1 MIERDHLAG
10 ATPLSPPAED
20 LGAKLAQ
27 TPLASAHDSAG
38 IWGRPAGE
46 VYASMGELR
55 HHELVM
61 SVQLGCIMERVDRHI
76 LTQRGEDRS
85 WRPLHGW
92 HQPGALSSL
101 LQRPATVEQLYGAV
115 ARLLGQ
121 LGSVRSFQWLDAKP
135 FDALAGFEAGWVLLR
150 WTGILRSEAA
160 MTEDIMALGP
170 HLSDLR
176 TGLEQPRPTALV
188 FVVIDAWQREAVLR
202 VASRLGIED
211 WIMVYCME
219 DGLWRECDMGRGTG
233 MIQQR
238 TYRRSGGLRTFEE
251 HRGNSL
257 WVEPGSQDLF
267 RVLNAILQWPGITIP
282 LLKVILGEGSSGRRA
297 QRAVGKLR
305 KRLLIEGNVKERPR
319 PLRVAPD
326 GMELAALWDRTT
338 PGKGWDRS
346 QMERRLQ
353 SGFQGHEAGLLGLLA
368 PFMEAGCPTAAGW
381 RYWELMGEH
390 GGIAPDA
397 LVYLADGP
405 LGPGWYFIEY
415 ERRASNERDVRAK
428 LRGYASSTRS
438 NRWPLLLVCK
448 DEQLEHLF
456 HRVGAEDKARPRLL
470 MLTTTLDRLAQHGPL
485 GHLQCWS
492 KYGEMVRLG

>member
-1 MIERDHLAG
+1 MTEKHALAG
-10 ATPLSPPAED
+10 AMPLSRHAEA
-20 LGAKLAQ
+20 LGAKLVP
-27 TPLASAHDSAG
+27 TPLISVHEIAG
-38 IWGRPAGE
+38 AGRRHAGE
-46 VYASMGELR
+46 LYTYMRELR
-55 HHELVM
+55 DLRLVT
-61 SVQLGCIMERVDRHI
+61 SVHLGGTLERVDRHI
-76 LTQRGEDRS
+76 LTQRGEDRF
-85 WRPLHGW
+85 WHPLYGW

-101 LQRPATVEQLYGAV
+101 LQRPATVETIYGAV
-115 ARLLGQ
+115 ADLSGRLGTT
-121 LGSVRSFQWLDAKP
+121 RSFQWLDAKP

-176 TGLEQPRPTALV
+176 TGLNQPRPTALV

-219 DGLWRECDMGRGTG
+219 DGMWRGCDTGRGTG

-238 TYRRSGGLRTFEE
+238 TYRRSGRLRTFEE
-251 HRGNSL
+251 HLGNSM
-257 WVEPGSQDLF
+257 WVELGSQDLF

-319 PLRVAPD
+319 PLRVTPD

-381 RYWELMGEH
+381 RYWEPMGEH

-415 ERRASNERDVRAK
+415 ERRASNERDVRKK

-485 GHLQCWS
+485 GHLHCWS